1 MGKQLNLQLETS
13 KWQRDVDTEAAM
25 LIEGGVPPYEAT
37 ELAVAAVSRR
47 RRAAHATKSGQ

>member
-1 MGKQLNLQLETS
+1 MDEQLKLQFAIS

-25 LIEGGVPPYEAT
+25 LIEGGVPPHEAT

-47 RRAAHATKSGQ
+47 RREAHATKSGG